1 MLPPPAP
8 EAEIQAVERELDLV
22 FPPGL
27 RAFYRLRDGTGHP
40 ADFGWAPEP
49 GTGLPPRGQGTAWLL
64 PMKCAIPPVRHLP
77 LWSEGPHTIGRPA
90 DPALRYLAFAA
101 TDRGGLYGLFAD
113 CTPGPGQGRIGTFE
127 EAADAL
133 YENRPVED
141 ATGHRDTAV
150 PTPMNQGPAPR
161 SAPPRSAF
169 RVTPPRALHAPR
181 PQGRYV

>member
-1 MLPPPAP
+1 MRIEAWLERYAPRSWRMLPPPAP

-49 GTGLPPRGQGTAWLL
+49 SAGLPPRGQGTAWLL

-77 LWSEGPHTIGRPA
+77 LWDEGPHTIGRPA

-101 TDRGGLYGLFAD
+101 TDRSGLYGLFAD
-113 CTPGPGQGRIGTFE
+113 YVI

-133 YENRPVED
+133 YENRSVED
-141 ATGHRDTAV
+141 VTGHRDTAV
-150 PTPMNQGPAPR
+150 PTVVDQ
-161 SAPPRSAF
+161 
-169 RVTPPRALHAPR
+169 ALVWEDPS
-181 PQGRYV
+181 